1 MDLKKIF
8 AAEDTE
14 EAEKVYEGPRLLE
27 TSHLNV
33 LIREPKSFADVR
45 EYADAILKGAAVMVC
60 FEAVDDAL
68 RNRIFDYLNGVSYIV
83 DASVSKVSEDVLL
96 YAPRK
101 VSVDRHPATLGKR

>member
-1 MDLKKIF
+1 MDFKKMF
-8 AAEDTE
+8 AADENE

-33 LIREPKSFADVR
+33 LIREPKAFADVR
-45 EYADAILKGAAVMVC
+45 EYADAIMKGSAVMVS
-60 FEAVDDAL
+60 FTAVDDAL

-83 DASVSKVSEDVLL
+83 DASVSVVGEGVLF

-101 VSVDRHPATLGKR
+101 VSVDKAPSMLGRR